1 MTYPRDF
8 ISPSNFD
15 LALTRLLRGQN
26 SDYKRHFRP
35 LLQPHE
41 LARRHNLKDLRA
53 HLNTRVYQPASP
65 TYIHVPK
72 PNGILRPIALL
83 SIDDLVVYQAIG
95 NLVGAKFAT
104 IQKPFAYHRTF
115 ASIYTNKKSPFLFH
129 SWKVGQKRR
138 NAAVREARKSGKKYL
153 ATFDLVAF
161 YQLIDHEV
169 LRQVLEARVRSQ
181 EILDLL
187 FLCLAKWNPQV
198 GTTSVKH
205 GIPQGPETS
214 SFLAEILLLNFDS
227 THFGEVEYVR
237 YVDDIFLLANS
248 QAKVRRALLQLD
260 LLSKDYG
267 LVPQAEKIEVAKV
280 KNIDGYLKQVPS
292 PLAAQHPQALQTQT
306 SQKELAALFRSSARK
321 IGNTTEIRDE
331 TQFKFTLSRLRPRRS
346 VLRIVAPLLTA
357 RPDLSSS
364 LASYI
369 ASFGSDREAANVLN
383 RALKDDPSFDSAAAD
398 YISALDVCE
407 PKRHN
412 GSYSRTVRA
421 TPDRSVE
428 HSILLAT
435 AVTTLLAR
443 RAPLSDGSTLIGNQS
458 HSLTRVNCLHR
469 LTSGPSPNLRPISD
483 FAPLLE
489 REVRGVD
496 HDAARYCALAL
507 LVDSLAFGI
516 PPAACINSDNRAVQ
530 LLLQWFG
537 YRRRTPRRKT
547 ILDEFFQ
554 SQFGINTKMPWKTL
568 LGADFANAATR
579 CVELPK
585 GDPSTRVNLLDTFND
600 LLIHHFSLQHSQ
612 LVTAYN
618 AVAGHRGKPDYGAW
632 LYDQRFTA
640 TLPRGRRWFIDV
652 HDLRQESYLSHP
664 SRRRRG
670 RPSTPIRP
678 IDWPEING
686 LMLRAATAYGE
697 LLTAC
702 KALI

>member
-35 LLQPHE
+35 LLQPYE

-115 ASIYTNKKSPFLFH
+115 ASIYTNKKSPFFFH

-138 NAAVREARKSGKKYL
+138 NAAVREAHKSGKKYL

-421 TPDRSVE
+421 APDRSVE

-443 RAPLSDGSTLIGNQS
+443 RFQTDLLSSAIRVTRLPASTAYIG
-458 HSLTRVNCLHR
+458 LPADRVQTSDLSPTLHR
-469 LTSGPSPNLRPISD
+469 SLSAKFAALIMTRRGTARSRYSSIPWRSVSRPPPALIRTTERSNYSYSGSATVGELHDVRPYSMS
-483 FAPLLE
+483 FSS
-489 REVRGVD
+489 
-496 HDAARYCALAL
+496 HNLAL
-507 LVDSLAFGI
+507 TPRCPGKHYSAQI
-516 PPAACINSDNRAVQ
+516 SPTRQRAVSSC
-530 LLLQWFG
+530 
-537 YRRRTPRRKT
+537 RKV
-547 ILDEFFQ
+547 ILPLEYIF
-554 SQFGINTKMPWKTL
+554 
-568 LGADFANAATR
+568 
-579 CVELPK
+579 
-585 GDPSTRVNLLDTFND
+585 STR
-600 LLIHHFSLQHSQ
+600 
-612 LVTAYN
+612 
-618 AVAGHRGKPDYGAW
+618 
-632 LYDQRFTA
+632 
-640 TLPRGRRWFIDV
+640 
-652 HDLRQESYLSHP
+652 
-664 SRRRRG
+664 
-670 RPSTPIRP
+670 STIS
-678 IDWPEING
+678 
-686 LMLRAATAYGE
+686 
-697 LLTAC
+697 
-702 KALI
+702 